1 MDCYYLK
8 NKQICPS
15 VPTLGKHGVY
25 ERMVVDRRTQNE
37 RNRVG
42 RFNEDNMGIHLP
54 LQPIMLGGNQYFHN
68 RNSNNVFDEKKN
80 HIGTF
85 DNQMRQIIINDDS
98 RDEED

>member
-1 MDCYYLK
+1 MECYYLK
-8 NKQICPS
+8 NKQICPAI
-15 VPTLGKHGVY
+15 PTLGNHGEY

-42 RFNEDNMGIHLP
+42 KFNEDNVGIHLP
-54 LQPIMLGGNQYFHN
+54 LQPIVLGGKQYFHN
-68 RNSNNVFDEKKN
+68 KNSNNVFDAKKN

-85 DNQMRQIIINDDS
+85 DNQMRQIIINNDN

>member
-15 VPTLGKHGVY
+15 VPTLGNHGEY

-42 RFNEDNMGIHLP
+42 KFNEDNVGIHLP
-54 LQPIMLGGNQYFHN
+54 LQSIMLGGNNYFLN
-68 RNSNNVFDEKKN
+68 KNSNNVFDTKKN

-85 DNQMRQIIINDDS
+85 DNQMRQIIINNDN